1 MLRDKTIGD
10 RLRRRQ
16 GSQGFALARGMGC
29 AYTMRIIYP
38 CGAPVSRANSAL
50 ASPKK
55 PANLSINSELL
66 EKARGLGINLSS
78 TLEERLGELVR
89 QAEAQQWLKEN
100 RKALDR
106 YNASVEKYG
115 VFGEE
120 FRSF

>member
-1 MLRDKTIGD
+1 M
-10 RLRRRQ
+10 
-16 GSQGFALARGMGC
+16 
-29 AYTMRIIYP
+29 
-38 CGAPVSRANSAL
+38 SRANSAL